1 MIKNALA
8 HGIKTDQ
15 ETYVQVVMRKL
26 NGKTTTDQDE
36 DEDTLMF
43 DLIDDFCLIV
53 EKATKRVSFKTFN
66 LFLGFIDVIA
76 IKCICFGQLCC

>member
-1 MIKNALA
+1 
-8 HGIKTDQ
+8 
-15 ETYVQVVMRKL
+15 MRKL

-53 EKATKRVSFKTFN
+53 DKATKRVSFKTFN
-66 LFLGFIDVIA
+66 LFAGFIDVIA
-76 IKCICFGQLCC
+76 IKCIRFGQLCC